1 MSIAQSP
8 RYNTDFFSA
17 QYKSNR
23 FVFEAP
29 YDLSLDE
36 MLKPS
41 FWSHVAN
48 QLHQWDVIQIHP
60 QGAAYK
66 AELVVVEAGHLFAK
80 VAVYRMVKLEV
91 KEDDAKTL
99 DIEQIGNKFR
109 VRRGPDVMKDNL
121 ATKKDA
127 ERWIEDYAGRK
138 AA

>member
-1 MSIAQSP
+1 MSISQSP
-8 RYNTDFFSA
+8 RFNTDFFHA

-29 YDLSLDE
+29 SDLSLDE
-36 MLKPS
+36 MMKPS

-48 QLHQWDVIQIHP
+48 QLQQWDVIAIHP
-60 QGAAYK
+60 RGAAYK
-66 AELVVVEAGHLFAK
+66 AELVVIESGHLFAK
-80 VAVYRMVKLEV
+80 VALDRMVKLEV
-91 KEDDAKTL
+91 KEDDIKSL

-109 VRRGPDVMKDNL
+109 IRRGPDVMKDGL